1 LEHQELMALMMPLLR
16 ADLEAVSTYTYVD
29 SPPVSCPGSAYGGL
43 RDSAVSREQ
52 LAAWREQ
59 TTANF
64 ILRMFNGNH
73 FFIHQAVP
81 LLTNTLSYELSQ
93 LVGEST

>member
-1 LEHQELMALMMPLLR
+1 
-16 ADLEAVSTYTYVD
+16 
-29 SPPVSCPGSAYGGL
+29 
-43 RDSAVSREQ
+43 VSREQ

-81 LLTNTLSYELSQ
+81 LLTNTFSYELSQ